1 MSDVERLFA
10 EYKHKKIALYG
21 LGTETEKVLREVKN
35 GCEIVGLLDGFRENG
50 TLYGLPILPVKRA
63 IGLGIA
69 LIIVVARPASCRAI
83 VKRIGELC
91 RENQVALFD
100 IRGNDLLQEAKE
112 TYDFRHLEGMTKG
125 ELKELISGA
134 DVISFD
140 LFDTLVMRRTLY
152 AEDVLEIVEHRLN
165 RQFCRKT
172 ARSGEAIVRDRRA
185 DARADI

>member
-83 VKRIGELC
+83 VKRIGSFAE
-91 RENQVALFD
+91 R
-100 IRGNDLLQEAKE
+100 IRWL
-112 TYDFRHLEGMTKG
+112 Y
-125 ELKELISGA
+125 LISGETIYFRKQKKLM
-134 DVISFD
+134 ISGI
-140 LFDTLVMRRTLY
+140 LR
-152 AEDVLEIVEHRLN
+152 E
-165 RQFCRKT
+165 
-172 ARSGEAIVRDRRA
+172 
-185 DARADI
+185 